1 MDDTLKSSCG
11 KMCQEH
17 LVPTE
22 EKISASSSKNSAKLK
37 EVTPLFL
44 DLREKETNGETQDL
58 SWEMGFQ
65 SLGESSMLNF
75 GAYPNGVEESF
86 LWQILE
92 DNVPDKYSLS
102 PKACRGILARSE
114 RRGKVL
120 DPLLREALIEQS
132 MTPEETGGLI
142 SPTLIGDHENRIT
155 DYTAIVVECFRKT
168 GHPRNAQEGQGWEM
182 TDKADTLNVFDSNE
196 QRTPTLIVEAAD
208 MYNAELTGDKT
219 MTLTGG
225 GMPTMSPV

>member
-114 RRGKVL
+114 RRGKIL

-132 MTPEETGGLI
+132 MTPEETGGVNI
-142 SPTLIGDHENRIT
+142 PNTN
-155 DYTAIVVECFRKT
+155 
-168 GHPRNAQEGQGWEM
+168 W
-182 TDKADTLNVFDSNE
+182 
-196 QRTPTLIVEAAD
+196 
-208 MYNAELTGDKT
+208 
-219 MTLTGG
+219 
-225 GMPTMSPV
+225 